1 MATCICNEDIVSPA
15 DGVPNSDEM
24 GSACHGEL
32 FDKAVIYFKS
42 LSKAQQ
48 NNIIG
53 LSLTEFGTRFN
64 ELITDFSETN
74 DTKFNEDTFQNLI
87 ILMNQRW
94 SNYLPKKGELEISGS
109 TIFHLARVV
118 KAKKNMTVK
127 DWILKL
133 DIVMLNKF

>member
-1 MATCICNEDIVSPA
+1 M
-15 DGVPNSDEM
+15 
-24 GSACHGEL
+24 
-32 FDKAVIYFKS
+32 KS

-48 NNIIG
+48 NIIIG